1 MASSSDEDAAAAR
14 ARRLG
19 RRIGIVV
26 VLCIAVAFIWSST
39 AQITLAV
46 FGYGVRPLP
55 EAPPGSDARACADGI
70 RALSQTLGAAG
81 DPASGHETD
90 RERTAYRAC
99 AASPEGL
106 DAWAALLRL
115 RRTAEQTP
123 RAAPRALEALRR
135 DLFAHLPADLR

>member
-1 MASSSDEDAAAAR
+1 MATSSDEDATAAR
-14 ARRLG
+14 TRRLG
-19 RRIGIVV
+19 RRIGIVF
-26 VLCIAVAFIWSST
+26 VLCLAVAFIGSST
-39 AQITLAV
+39 AQITAAV
-46 FGYGVRPLP
+46 FGYGIRPLP

-70 RALSQTLGAAG
+70 RTLSQELGAAG
-81 DPASGHETD
+81 DPRPGPAAD

-115 RRTAEQTP
+115 RRTAEQIP
-123 RAAPRALEALRR
+123 RAAPRDLEALRR